1 MSQKY
6 GAGYG
11 FLLANEYVEIA
22 YIKSTATELFFPN
35 QRKSYY
41 DVDINE
47 CEVQLTDSTGNILGD
62 RLILKNLKE
71 NGLCLSKM
79 YFILYTKCK
88 NNWREGFFNND
99 DVYSLFSDEFEVM

>member
-6 GAGYG
+6 GVGYG

-62 RLILKNLKE
+62 RLILKNYLKE
-71 NGLCLSKM
+71 NGLYLSKM
-79 YFILYTKCK
+79 YFILYSKC
-88 NNWREGFFNND
+88 NNNGREVF
-99 DVYSLFSDEFEVM
+99 LMMM

>member
-6 GAGYG
+6 SGGYG
-11 FLLANEYVEIA
+11 FLLANEYVGIA
-22 YIKSTATELFFPN
+22 YIKSAAIELFFPN
-35 QRKSYY
+35 QQKSYF

-71 NGLCLSKM
+71 NGLYLSKM

-88 NNWREGFFNND
+88 NN
-99 DVYSLFSDEFEVM
+99 

>member
-6 GAGYG
+6 GGGYG
-11 FLLANEYVEIA
+11 FLLANEYVGIA
-22 YIKSTATELFFPN
+22 YIKSAAIELFFPN
-35 QRKSYY
+35 QQKSYF

-71 NGLCLSKM
+71 NGLYLSKM

-88 NNWREGFFNND
+88 NN
-99 DVYSLFSDEFEVM
+99 